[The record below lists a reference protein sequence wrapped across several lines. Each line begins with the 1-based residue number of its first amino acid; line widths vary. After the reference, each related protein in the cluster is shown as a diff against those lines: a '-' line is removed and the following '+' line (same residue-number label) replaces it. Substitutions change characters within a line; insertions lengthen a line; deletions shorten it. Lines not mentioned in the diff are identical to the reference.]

1 MPTRLKD
8 TDVVVIGL
16 GMAGGVAVLPLAQA
30 GIEVIGLEAGS
41 WLTRRDFAPDEL
53 RNNVRGWPMAVHK
66 TDGEA
71 PTVRPTAA
79 SPTTRGGHPMM
90 NGVGGTGLHYWAQH
104 WRLNPWDFKVVSE
117 TRRRYGAA
125 RIDLPVDVAGLPGN
139 ADLVFDLVVVRLE
152 LVVAERPIFDS

>member
-16 GMAGGVAVLPLAQA
+16 GMAGGVGVLPLAQA

-53 RNNVRGWPMAVHK
+53 RNNYRGWPMAVHK

-71 PTVRPTAA
+71 PTVRATAS
-79 SPTTRGGHPMM
+79 SPAVRGGNPMM

-117 TRRRYGAA
+117 TRLRYGAS
-125 RIDLPVDVAGLPGN
+125 RIPKGSTVEDWPFGYDE
-139 ADLVFDLVVVRLE
+139 LE
-152 LVVAERPIFDS
+152 P

>member
-1 MPTRLKD
+1 MATRLKD

-53 RNNVRGWPMAVHK
+53 RNNFRDWPMAVHK
-66 TDGEA
+66 ADGEA
-71 PTVRPTAA
+71 PTVRATAS

-90 NGVGGTGLHYWAQH
+90 NGVGGTGFTTG
-104 WRLNPWDFKVVSE
+104 RS
-117 TRRRYGAA
+117 TG
-125 RIDLPVDVAGLPGN
+125 G
-139 ADLVFDLVVVRLE
+139 
-152 LVVAERPIFDS
+152 